1 MPQKKHK
8 VFYGWW
14 IVGILLFI
22 SAYFIGIIYFS
33 FTALIDPIVKEFGWS
48 YAQVSFAMSFRSM
61 EMGLL
66 APVIGLL
73 IDRFGARKLLL
84 IGIAVCGLGLF
95 ALSRINSLLQLYLVF
110 ILIASGTSACSGVI
124 PMTVVGN
131 WFRKKVSI
139 ATGIVVCG
147 SAVGGLL
154 IPLTTMIVD
163 KYGWRTA
170 MVIIAVIAWVVF
182 LPVSLLVRHRP
193 EQYGYLP
200 DGDTEEKQTLSK
212 ALSPISDDEVSVSVK
227 QAIRTRAF
235 WHVSLTFMCHM
246 LITGAVVTHVMPYLT
261 DIGIARSTAS
271 FLAVGIPLMTI
282 IGRLGFGWFGDKY
295 DKRWTTAAAFLLLGA
310 GLIIF
315 NNINDAKLW
324 LLILFLVIFG
334 IGYGGPVP
342 MMAALPREYFG
353 RAKLGTIIGFVMGLG
368 TLGSIAG
375 PPLAG
380 WIFDTLGSYRPAWY
394 ILTGISM
401 IGLISIVTSPSLD
414 TLKKKINSFE
424 YTK

>member
-1 MPQKKHK
+1 MPQKKQK

-48 YAQVSFAMSFRSM
+48 FAQVSFAMSFRSM

-66 APVIGLL
+66 SPIVGLL

-84 IGIAVCGLGLF
+84 IGIAISGLGLF
-95 ALSRINSLLQLYLVF
+95 AMSRINSLYQLYLVF
-110 ILIASGTSACSGVI
+110 IMIAAGTSACSGVI

-147 SAVGGLL
+147 SAIGGLL
-154 IPLTTMIVD
+154 IPLTTKIID
-163 KYGWRTA
+163 TYGWRMA
-170 MVIIAVIAWVVF
+170 MVIIAATAWIVF
-182 LPVSLLVRHRP
+182 LPVSLLVRHSP

-200 DGDTEEKQTLSK
+200 DGDTGEKPVYNKGQS
-212 ALSPISDDEVSVSVK
+212 SVSDNEVNVSVK
-227 QAIRTRAF
+227 QAIRSRAF
-235 WHVSLTFMCHM
+235 WHVSLIFVFHM
-246 LITGAVVTHVMPYLT
+246 LITGAVVTHVMPYLGS
-261 DIGIARSTAS
+261 IGITRSTSS
-271 FLAVGIPLMTI
+271 FLAVGIPLMSI
-282 IGRLGFGWFGDKY
+282 IGRISFGLFGDKY
-295 DKRWTTAAAFLLLGA
+295 DKRWTTAVAFILLGL
-310 GLIIF
+310 GLVIF
-315 NNINDAKLW
+315 SNINSAKLW
-324 LLILFLVIFG
+324 LLLLFLIIFG
-334 IGYGGPVP
+334 IGYGGPVT

-353 RAKLGTIIGFVMGLG
+353 RAKLGTIIGFVMGIA

-380 WIFDTLGSYRPAWY
+380 WIFDSLGSYRIAWY
-394 ILTGISM
+394 VLTGISIVGM
-401 IGLISIVTSPSLD
+401 ITIVTAPPFNALNKTGNSP
-414 TLKKKINSFE
+414 E
-424 YTK
+424 YIK